1 MALTRTPPSLPSA
14 VEDFR
19 RPERDRQ
26 QRSRALIGF
35 GLLVVLLFAAPFV
48 LYPLFVI
55 QILCFALFASSFNLL
70 FGYSGLLSFGH
81 SAFFGFA
88 SYVAANLAKE
98 LAATPEV
105 AIIGGV
111 SGAAI
116 LGAVFGL
123 IAIRRQGIYFAM
135 ITLGLAQMVYFLC
148 LQADWFSGGE
158 NGIQAVPRGKL
169 LGLIDLSNDKVLYV
183 MVAAIF
189 FAGILFIYRVVHSP
203 FGRILKIIRD
213 NEARAISLGY
223 DTQHYKLIAYILS
236 ATLTGVAGATKAIAF
251 QFATLTD
258 VHWSMSA
265 EPVLMTLVG
274 GLGTF
279 SGPIVGAAIIVTMQ
293 NSLAGLG
300 AWVLF
305 LQGFIFVVCVLVLR
319 DGVVGFGVRAAAMV
333 ATWVRV
339 SRPLFRRRRR

>member
-1 MALTRTPPSLPSA
+1 MMESTQTP
-14 VEDFR
+14 
-19 RPERDRQ
+19 
-26 QRSRALIGF
+26 QRSRALIAF
-35 GLLVVLLFAAPFV
+35 AILLVLLIAAPFFLYPLLVV
-48 LYPLFVI
+48 

-81 SAFFGFA
+81 SAFFGAA
-88 SYVAANLAKE
+88 SYVAAYLAKE
-98 LAATPEV
+98 HGLAPEL
-105 AIIGGV
+105 AIV
-111 SGAAI
+111 SAVSFAAI
-116 LGAVFGL
+116 MGAVFGL

-135 ITLGLAQMVYFLC
+135 ITLGLAQMFYFLC
-148 LQADWFSGGE
+148 VQADWFSGGE
-158 NGIQAVPRGKL
+158 NGIQAVPRGKF
-169 LGLIDLSNDKVLYV
+169 LGLLNLADDKTLYLV
-183 MVAAIF
+183 VACIF

-213 NEARAISLGY
+213 NEPRAISLGY

-236 ATLTGVAGATKAIAF
+236 ASLTGVAGATKAIAF

-279 SGPIVGAAIIVTMQ
+279 SGPVVGAAIIVTMQ
-293 NSLAGLG
+293 NALAGLG

-305 LQGFIFVVCVLVLR
+305 LQGFIFALCVLVLR
-319 DGVVGFGVRAAAMV
+319 DGVVGVCMRAYTAVTTRAVRA
-333 ATWVRV
+333 TRLKWKN
-339 SRPLFRRRRR
+339 

>member
-1 MALTRTPPSLPSA
+1 MESTQTPIGPASA
-14 VEDFR
+14 TGDFR
-19 RPERDRQ
+19 RSERDKLK
-26 QRSRALIGF
+26 RSRALIGF
-35 GLLVVLLFAAPFV
+35 ALLVVLLVAAPFF
-48 LYPLFVI
+48 LYPLFLI

-70 FGYSGLLSFGH
+70 FGYSGLMSFGH

-98 LAATPEV
+98 FAVTPEL

-111 SGAAI
+111 SSAAI
-116 LGAVFGL
+116 MGAVFGL

-135 ITLGLAQMVYFLC
+135 ITLGLAQMFYFLC

-169 LGLIDLSNDKVLYV
+169 LGLIDLANDKTLYV
-183 MVAAIF
+183 LVAAIF

-213 NEARAISLGY
+213 NEPRAISLGY

-305 LQGFIFVVCVLVLR
+305 LQGFIFVICVLVLR
-319 DGVVGFGVRAAAMV
+319 DGVVGVSARAAAKV
-333 ATWVRV
+333 ANWVRV
-339 SRPLFRRRRR
+339 PRSRFRRWR